1 MKKITNILSL
11 FLIIGI
17 ITLLTAC
24 TLDISSDSYTVSF
37 VVNSD
42 DITTKKLTYA
52 KDSEITLDDINEDVF
67 NNTTPT
73 KAGYTM
79 DTWYTTKDYS
89 KEVTFPMKVTQKTSI
104 YLKWIENAKD
114 SNDDSSTNGSGDN
127 NSTGESTN
135 NGSNNNSSTGGSTE
149 TVTYKVEFYDGT
161 TKLSE
166 QTVEKDDYAEELLTS
181 ITNKTGY
188 TFVGWYTDSNLTTA
202 FNLATTK
209 ITSNIK
215 LYAKYTLNVSSTS
228 LNISAY
234 GGYNEGAYVEFEKVS
249 GASLSNYEVYYQKSN
264 ASTATKIDSQL
275 IREGAGAIR
284 ADIVGLSKGTYTIT
298 VKVSGTDL
306 TESKTVTVTEYDRS
320 GYAHFNTSTGVGAY
334 NNDGTLKSNAVVV
347 YVNEENKNTVT
358 AKLGS
363 KTYTGLVNIIQNQKN
378 SNYPLVIRILGTVGA
393 ATWNEIEYNGQD
405 PLANEL
411 IKDSSGSVLKET
423 LSSVDDI
430 VAKGLNTLNT
440 TKYSALNGLTNK
452 LKYSS
457 SEYDSYWNM
466 CDVSSA
472 ENVTIEGIGPNA
484 GIFQWGFTWKNC
496 SYVEVRNLTF
506 EDYTEDACSFEGS
519 QTSAT
524 SISQFET
531 GHIWVHH
538 NTFNMGVNYWD
549 VCSEQDKHD
558 GDGSTDIKGNIYT
571 TFSYNR
577 YYQCHKTG
585 LVGGS
590 DAVTSASVTFH
601 HNYYDDCASRL
612 PLGRQA
618 NMHIYNNYYYS
629 CSTTMDIRANAYVF
643 SESNYFEQST
653 LPKVSDGYVKKSS
666 TYYDAAVKSYN
677 DYTVNCTTASG
688 YSNYY
693 INANDD
699 GSSSSTRTALGTY
712 TKVTDR
718 TATVTSGNIFAPN
731 FDTSTSLFYYDST
744 NKKSDVTVMT
754 EAASVKDFVKANA
767 GAMTGTFVGTGGSSD
782 DSGDSGDSGSTGGS
796 VTTGD
801 TVILTFNDFTTG
813 DITSTTTLNNMTL
826 IVNTKTVAIAEF
838 SEAITINNQ
847 TINKYVA
854 FGGGA
859 SYTDGCVKFTT
870 SASANITCYY
880 SSGGSSQRYAAIFN
894 ESGKIATATTPT
906 TASSATTIVNYTFSN
921 IEAGSYA
928 IGSSGSGINI
938 VAIVIEYN

>member
-1 MKKITNILSL
+1 
-11 FLIIGI
+11 
-17 ITLLTAC
+17 
-24 TLDISSDSYTVSF
+24 
-37 VVNSD
+37 
-42 DITTKKLTYA
+42 
-52 KDSEITLDDINEDVF
+52 
-67 NNTTPT
+67 
-73 KAGYTM
+73 M
-79 DTWYTTKDYS
+79 DKWYTTKDYTI
-89 KEVTFPMKVTQKTSI
+89 EVTFPMKVTQKTTI
-104 YLKWIENAKD
+104 YLKWIEDAKD
-114 SNDDSSTNGSGDN
+114 STDDSGNN
-127 NSTGESTN
+127 NSTGDSN
-135 NGSNNNSSTGGSTE
+135 NTGSSNNNSTGGSTA

-161 TKLSE
+161 NKLSE
-166 QTVEKDDYAEELLTS
+166 QTVEKDDYAEELLS
-181 ITNKTGY
+181 SLTNKTGY
-188 TFVGWYTDSNLTTA
+188 TFAGWYTDSDLTTA

-215 LYAKYTLNVSSTS
+215 LYAKYTLNVASTS

-234 GGYNEGAYVEFEKVS
+234 NGYNEGAYVEFEKVE
-249 GASLSNYEVYYQKSN
+249 GANLSNYEVYYQKSN

-275 IREGAGAIR
+275 IREGEGAIR

-306 TESKTVTVTEYDRS
+306 SESKTVTVTEYDRS
-320 GYAHFNTSTGVGAY
+320 GYAHFNATEGVGAY
-334 NNDGTLKSNAVVV
+334 NNDGTLKTNAVVV

-363 KTYTGLVNIIQNQKN
+363 KTYTGLVSIIQNQKN

-393 ATWNEIEYNGQD
+393 ATWNEIEYNGKD
-405 PLANEL
+405 PLANSL

-423 LSSVDDI
+423 LSSVDAI

-440 TKYSALNGLTNK
+440 SQYSALNGLTNK

-466 CDVSSA
+466 CDVSKV

-496 SYVEVRNLTF
+496 SYIEVRNLTF

-571 TFSYNR
+571 TFSYNH

-585 LVGGS
+585 LVGGG
-590 DAVTSASVTFH
+590 DDVTSASITFH
-601 HNYYDDCASRL
+601 HNYYDDCSSRL

-643 SESNYFEQST
+643 SEANYFEQST
-653 LPKVSDGYVKKSS
+653 LPKVSDGYVKKST

-688 YSNYY
+688 SSNYY
-693 INANDD
+693 VNANDD
-699 GSSSSTRTALGTY
+699 GSGSRTALGTY

-718 TATVTSGNIFAPN
+718 TTTVTSGHIFAPN

-782 DSGDSGDSGSTGGS
+782 DNGDSDDSGST
-796 VTTGD
+796 
-801 TVILTFNDFTTG
+801 
-813 DITSTTTLNNMTL
+813 
-826 IVNTKTVAIAEF
+826 
-838 SEAITINNQ
+838 
-847 TINKYVA
+847 
-854 FGGGA
+854 
-859 SYTDGCVKFTT
+859 
-870 SASANITCYY
+870 
-880 SSGGSSQRYAAIFN
+880 SGGSSSTVESTQYITFN
-894 ESGKIATATTPT
+894 NLSKGTYSNTLTGSNYSI
-906 TASSATTIVNYTFSN
+906 SATSTDNKTVTVYECSLELNGQSVTKYVSLNGGGSESYRSIHFTTTKKAN
-921 IEAGSYA
+921 ITVYFN
-928 IGSSGSGINI
+928 SGSGSDRTLKLATGSTVIGNTTTTTGSSTPI
-938 VAIVIEYN
+938 SHKFENVAAASYYICSNGSGIDVHMIIIEYLE